1 MKHYKIGFVC
11 GFFDILHE
19 GHINILSQAK
29 DMCDYLIVGVGTDD
43 FMKHRK
49 NRESILS
56 YEQRVSVV
64 KAIRYVDEV
73 VPEENLDKI
82 AAYKKYHFDVMFAG
96 SDHKNEQIYIEA
108 EKTLKRFGVDTI
120 YISRINDTSST
131 KLRKRAVKVELLS
144 KYLKEK

>member
-29 DMCDYLIVGVGTDD
+29 GMCDYLIVGVGTDD
-43 FMKHRK
+43 FMIRRK
-49 NRESILS
+49 NRKSILS
-56 YEQRVSVV
+56 YKQRVSVV
-64 KAIRYVDEV
+64 SSIRYVDEV

-96 SDHKNEQIYIEA
+96 SDHENEQIYIEA
-108 EKTLKRFGVDTI
+108 EKTLKKFGVDTI

-131 KLRKRAVKVELLS
+131 KLRKRVVEVESLS
-144 KYLKEK
+144 K

>member
-56 YEQRVSVV
+56 YEQRASVV